1 MKATEQTLQQIE
13 RCIRRTAEKIPA
25 NPDTSLMTDIHVQ
38 VIQDS
43 GEVITYNDNDVEIA
57 RGVVEQWIGNTDDNF
72 YTAIPPIIRKCIDN
86 QKALVDN
93 MGIMKP
99 YTFVLENDEK
109 EPVEELY
116 IVDDDL
122 VILDTDMMM
131 QDLDKDLDD
140 FLDNLLKDA

>member
-13 RCIRRTAEKIPA
+13 RTIRKTTDKFPA
-25 NPDTSLMTDIHVQ
+25 DPDTSIMTDIHVR

-43 GEVITYNDNDVEIA
+43 GELITFDDNEEEIT
-57 RGVVEQWIGNTDDNF
+57 RGLVEQWIDNTDDDF
-72 YTAIPPIIRKCIDN
+72 YTAIPPIIHKCIEH
-86 QKALVDN
+86 QKALVEN

-99 YTFVLENDEK
+99 FTFVLENDEK
-109 EPVEELY
+109 EPLEELY

-122 VILDTDMMM
+122 VIIDGDMM
-131 QDLDKDLDD
+131 QDLDKDLDE

>member
-13 RCIRRTAEKIPA
+13 RIIRKTADKFPA
-25 NPDTSLMTDIHVQ
+25 DPDTSIMTDIHVR

-43 GEVITYNDNDVEIA
+43 GELITFDDNEEEITS
-57 RGVVEQWIGNTDDNF
+57 GIIEQWIDNTDDDF
-72 YTAIPPIIRKCIDN
+72 YTAIPPIIRKCIER
-86 QKALVDN
+86 QKKLVEA

-99 YTFVLENDEK
+99 FTFVLENDEK

-122 VILDTDMMM
+122 VIIDDDMM
-131 QDLDKDLDD
+131 QGLDKDLDD
-140 FLDNLLKDA
+140 FLDHLLKDA

>member
-1 MKATEQTLQQIE
+1 MKATEQTLKQIE
-13 RCIRRTAEKIPA
+13 RAIRKTAEKFPTD
-25 NPDTSLMTDIHVQ
+25 PETSIMTDIHVR

-43 GEVITYNDNDVEIA
+43 GELITFDDSEEEIT
-57 RGVVEQWIGNTDDNF
+57 RCIIEQWIDNTDDDF
-72 YTAIPPIIRKCIDN
+72 YTTIPPIIRKCIDR

-122 VILDTDMMM
+122 VIIDSDMM
-131 QDLDKDLDD
+131 QDLDKDLDE

>member
-13 RCIRRTAEKIPA
+13 RTIRKTADKFPVD
-25 NPDTSLMTDIHVQ
+25 PDTSIMTDIHVR
-38 VIQDS
+38 VYQDS
-43 GEVITYNDNDVEIA
+43 GELITFDDNDEEIT
-57 RGVVEQWIGNTDDNF
+57 RGLVEQWIDNTDDDF
-72 YTAIPPIIRKCIDN
+72 YTAIPPIIRKCIEH
-86 QKALVDN
+86 QKALVEN

-99 YTFVLENDEK
+99 FTFVLENDEK
-109 EPVEELY
+109 EPLEELY

-122 VILDTDMMM
+122 VIIDSDMM